1 VPNPTQSKNI
11 FGIRGERSSFSD
23 DPEAKKL
30 VCFVFFSVLADFTG
44 SSLS

>member
-1 VPNPTQSKNI
+1 MF
-11 FGIRGERSSFSD
+11 FGIHGERSRFSD

-30 VCFVFFSVLADFTG
+30 VFFVFFSVLADFTG

>member
-11 FGIRGERSSFSD
+11 FGIRGERSRFSD

-30 VCFVFFSVLADFTG
+30 VFVVFFSVLADFSG